1 MVLLGHALGGSLRI
15 LFRKGEGDMQYDD
28 PRLMGVLITGLF
40 SAEKCLVIKKGD
52 LPKVYTEQGNDNSS
66 RLLKLVGKS
75 IPNIVTVGLE
85 TSEINIK
92 HEKRPDFEN
101 IVQPWK

>member
-1 MVLLGHALGGSLRI
+1 MYS
-15 LFRKGEGDMQYDD
+15 
-28 PRLMGVLITGLF
+28 IT
-40 SAEKCLVIKKGD
+40 SI
-52 LPKVYTEQGNDNSS
+52 
-66 RLLKLVGKS
+66 S